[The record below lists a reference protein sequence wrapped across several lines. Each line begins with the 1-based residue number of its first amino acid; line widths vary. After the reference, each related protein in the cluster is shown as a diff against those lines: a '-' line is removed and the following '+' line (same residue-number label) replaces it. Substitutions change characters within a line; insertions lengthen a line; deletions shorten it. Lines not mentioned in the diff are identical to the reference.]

1 MFLPWKRWCLT
12 PSIRLFYITF
22 TFRMNL
28 SVMGLSTL
36 KGWGKP
42 LNSHSFISF
51 INMSDSSFWKCVCVY
66 IIWNLQT
73 IKWLRDNFFFHS
85 KFSYIYWIS
94 FILKLRTKLIHG
106 WMQIN
111 NNNNNNTT
119 NDFHYHYHN
128 YNKSC
133 RLEEKKKSSNVWFKL
148 LL

>member
-51 INMSDSSFWKCVCVY
+51 INISDSSFWKCVCVY

-73 IKWLRDNFFFHS
+73 IKCWRDNFFFHS

-106 WMQIN
+106 WMQKIITIITILLMIFIIIIIIIIN
-111 NNNNNNTT
+111 PA
-119 NDFHYHYHN
+119 DW
-128 YNKSC
+128 K
-133 RLEEKKKSSNVWFKL
+133 RKKIV
-148 LL
+148 